1 MPDSSLQA
9 YLVNGGTAT
18 ITSTATCSDLILG
31 NGGERN
37 PGNDSRQPL
46 RGGARELLRHR
57 DASQSGGTNNS
68 PTLEVGT
75 WASGNSVGTY
85 DLGGSGQVFVEN
97 EYVGYNGTG
106 TFTQSGGTNSTS
118 SLFLACQAGSSG
130 TYNLAGGV
138 LVLPALAQGPS
149 AATFNFSGGTLQ
161 ASNGFSTTL
170 PMTLGS
176 SGGGA
181 TFDTAGFNLGLF
193 GSLSGSGSLTKVDS
207 GSLILAGVNSFSN
220 GTTIAGGP

>member
-1 MPDSSLQA
+1 ME
-9 YLVNGGTAT
+9 LVSYFGTGTLA
-18 ITSTATCSDLILG
+18 
-31 NGGERN
+31 
-37 PGNDSRQPL
+37 
-46 RGGARELLRHR
+46 
-57 DASQSGGTNNS
+57 QSGGTNNS

-138 LVLPALAQGPS
+138 LVLPG
-149 AATFNFSGGTLQ
+149 
-161 ASNGFSTTL
+161 
-170 PMTLGS
+170 
-176 SGGGA
+176 
-181 TFDTAGFNLGLF
+181 
-193 GSLSGSGSLTKVDS
+193 
-207 GSLILAGVNSFSN
+207 
-220 GTTIAGGP
+220 